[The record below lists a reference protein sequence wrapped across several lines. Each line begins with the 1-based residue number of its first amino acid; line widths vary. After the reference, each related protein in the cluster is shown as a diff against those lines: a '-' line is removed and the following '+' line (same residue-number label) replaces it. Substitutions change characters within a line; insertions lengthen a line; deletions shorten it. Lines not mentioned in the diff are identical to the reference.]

1 MEMNEG
7 VNKKNFYGGVE
18 MKYCSNCDA
27 QLKDDTKIC
36 TWCGCTVDEEGR
48 MTERS
53 KDNSGKKIIIQYP
66 KENEITVWAKVFMV
80 LGTIVNAFVIIPLL
94 WCLPMTIYFFVKV
107 KNREVL
113 GVGFKI
119 CSLIFVSPIAGI
131 LMLCDK
137 EF

>member
-1 MEMNEG
+1 
-7 VNKKNFYGGVE
+7 

-36 TWCGCTVDEEGR
+36 TWCGCTVDEKGR
-48 MTERS
+48 MTERP

-80 LGTIVNAFVIIPLL
+80 LGIIGDIFLFGIFSLL
-94 WCLPMTIYFFVKV
+94 WTIPMTVVYFRKI
-107 KNREVL
+107 KHCEVP
-113 GVGFKI
+113 GIGFKI
-119 CSLIFVSPIAGI
+119 CSLLFVSLVGGI